1 MDRTKPR
8 GVYTTGW
15 LLSCVFSSLGS
26 QCCALRPLPRASA
39 AECRSSAWSLPTPR
53 QHHRGRD
60 STLGGQSTP
69 LFATSI
75 ELVGQLGRISRYAR
89 TSPHPPAHSLHEIAC
104 VNSLAAGYAAPGRA
118 RVLKQLG
125 GARGTSGSR
134 RCECGVWAGHQS
146 CPISSASGS
155 KGAVGIICRC
165 RYSVCLSTTHNTP
178 RCTHHGCRDVVWV
191 GSRDAAPLL
200 VYWARDTSVGSPL

>member
-1 MDRTKPR
+1 M
-8 GVYTTGW
+8 
-15 LLSCVFSSLGS
+15 CVQRDGFVL
-26 QCCALRPLPRASA
+26 CVLLPRSADSA
-39 AECRSSAWSLPTPR
+39 APCAHCHELVPPSVEVATWSLPTPR
-53 QHHRGRD
+53 QHHHGRD
-60 STLGGQSTP
+60 SILGGQSTP
-69 LFATSI
+69 LFVTSI

-104 VNSLAAGYAAPGRA
+104 VNSLAAGYAALGRA

-165 RYSVCLSTTHNTP
+165 RYSVCLPTTPYTP
-178 RCTHHGCRDVVWV
+178 RCTRHGCGDRLWV

>member
-1 MDRTKPR
+1 M
-8 GVYTTGW
+8 
-15 LLSCVFSSLGS
+15 CVQRDGFVL
-26 QCCALRPLPRASA
+26 CVLLPRSADSA
-39 AECRSSAWSLPTPR
+39 APCAHCHELVPPSVEVATWSLPTPR
-53 QHHRGRD
+53 QHHRGHD

-69 LFATSI
+69 LFVTSI

-104 VNSLAAGYAAPGRA
+104 VNSLAAGYAALGRA

-134 RCECGVWAGHQS
+134 RCECGVWVGHQS
-146 CPISSASGS
+146 CSISSASGS
-155 KGAVGIICRC
+155 KGAVGHILPLQVQRMPINHSQHVAVHPQRP
-165 RYSVCLSTTHNTP
+165 YDLL
-178 RCTHHGCRDVVWV
+178 WV

-200 VYWARDTSVGSPL
+200 VYWAWDTSVGSPL

>member
-1 MDRTKPR
+1 M
-8 GVYTTGW
+8 
-15 LLSCVFSSLGS
+15 
-26 QCCALRPLPRASA
+26 
-39 AECRSSAWSLPTPR
+39 
-53 QHHRGRD
+53 
-60 STLGGQSTP
+60 
-69 LFATSI
+69 
-75 ELVGQLGRISRYAR
+75 GRISRYAR

-104 VNSLAAGYAAPGRA
+104 VNSLAAGYAALGRA

-125 GARGTSGSR
+125 GARGRSGSL

-165 RYSVCLSTTHNTP
+165 RYSVCLSTTHNTL
-178 RCTHHGCRDVVWV
+178 RCTHHGYKDLVWV

-200 VYWARDTSVGSPL
+200 VYANFILIFGLAYLVQTPSLHLVQLWPVPILIVLSLFLFKQNQRESAKILSKNW

>member
-1 MDRTKPR
+1 M
-8 GVYTTGW
+8 
-15 LLSCVFSSLGS
+15 
-26 QCCALRPLPRASA
+26 
-39 AECRSSAWSLPTPR
+39 
-53 QHHRGRD
+53 
-60 STLGGQSTP
+60 
-69 LFATSI
+69 
-75 ELVGQLGRISRYAR
+75 GRISRYAR

-104 VNSLAAGYAAPGRA
+104 VNSLAAGYAALGRA

-165 RYSVCLSTTHNTP
+165 RYSVCLSTTHNTLW
-178 RCTHHGCRDVVWV
+178 CTHNGCRTFYGSDPEMPRLSLCIGLGIPVLVVHCDLAAAGIRLQCHIGRSSLVFEQHTWFL
-191 GSRDAAPLL
+191 DAT
-200 VYWARDTSVGSPL
+200 DQH